1 MVKKIDWSA
10 EASKAAAMDTATL
23 QWAFNDCVETAN
35 IWHRTPDQD
44 PDQNGP
50 FYSDLA
56 SVIYAEMK
64 TRGAA

>member
-1 MVKKIDWSA
+1 MTKRINWER
-10 EASKAAAMDTATL
+10 EANKAAAMTTNAL
-23 QWAFNDCVETAN
+23 RWAFNDCVETAN

>member
-1 MVKKIDWSA
+1 MIKKINWES
-10 EASKAAAMDTATL
+10 EANKAATMDTNAL
-23 QWAFNDCVETAN
+23 RWAFNDCVETAN
-35 IWHRTPDQD
+35 IWHRTPDLD